1 MPFRWLTL
9 LFSSQRITFSPTS
22 FILDYVPNVFN
33 LEDTNLEYSSILKS
47 SDVET
52 VAAISIEKL
61 TLFRDINASESK
73 KTKFSLHFTSKYTA
87 ESEERLKS
95 QICAALMCI
104 APVEL
109 LTHL

>member
-1 MPFRWLTL
+1 MPFSWLTL
-9 LFSSQRITFSPTS
+9 LFSSQRETFSPTS
-22 FILDYVPNVFN
+22 FMLNYVQNVFN
-33 LEDTNLEYSSILKS
+33 LEDVNLEYASILKS

-61 TLFRDINASESK
+61 TLFRGKNASESN
-73 KTKFSLHFTSKYTA
+73 KTEFSLHFTSKCTV
-87 ESEERLKS
+87 ESEEGLKN

-104 APVEL
+104 APMEL